1 MEYTSRKI
9 AREPQKK
16 KKETKGAAVKGGLLI
31 VLFVV
36 GILGY
41 YYFLTNR
48 EKEVQESNPQMTA
61 VQEVLSRDL
70 YFNYPPSPREVIK
83 YYSEI
88 TQCFYNEE
96 YTDEELERL
105 AIKARDLYDE
115 ELLEGNDWSKY
126 IMDLEEDIALFKATG
141 TRISS
146 YTVASSTSVDEF
158 PYEEHKFARIYC
170 CYTLVTGEVKQRV
183 EEIFLLRKDENSQW
197 KIYGWDLA
205 ENVKLEEK

>member
-9 AREPQKK
+9 AREPKKK
-16 KKETKGAAVKGGLLI
+16 KKESKGAAVKGGLVIL
-31 VLFVV
+31 LFIV
-36 GILGY
+36 GIVCY
-41 YYFLTNR
+41 YYYLTNR
-48 EKEVQESNPQMTA
+48 EEDKKETAPQMTV

-70 YFNYPPSPREVIK
+70 YFNYPPTPREVIK
-83 YYSEI
+83 YYSDI

-96 YTDEELERL
+96 YTSEELERL
-105 AIKARDLYDE
+105 AIKARALYDDD
-115 ELLEGNDWSKY
+115 LLAGNDWSKY
-126 IMDLEEDIALFKATG
+126 IMDLEEDIALFKAAG
-141 TRISS
+141 TRVSS

-158 PYEEHKFARIYC
+158 QYEEHKFARIYC
-170 CYTLVTGEVKQRV
+170 SYTLVTGEGKQRV